1 MNQQSWQTATS
12 LVEKDFVK
20 LLNNSNFGI
29 DCCNNID
36 NCILEP
42 IYNNLGEIYYIKKF
56 TTIFNN
62 DTYRDFFFQLNL

>member
-62 DTYRDFFFQLNL
+62 DTYRDFFFN